1 MQLEVDIAALM
12 LEESVCW
19 KKEIKV
25 ELFGCI
31 NCGRQGETLAPR
43 YVQLALFIPPLR
55 RIPGEKR
62 GQRSK
67 NAFFFQRFCFTM
79 HY

>member
-1 MQLEVDIAALM
+1 MHFEVDIAALM

-31 NCGRQGETLAPR
+31 NCGRQGETLAGSWLSLSPHFGAYLVR
-43 YVQLALFIPPLR
+43 KGGSAL
-55 RIPGEKR
+55 KM
-62 GQRSK
+62 QSK
-67 NAFFFQRFCFTM
+67 DFASQCIIDV
-79 HY
+79 